1 MVRATKGP
9 ARRRAHK
16 KILKQAKG
24 YWGARS
30 RLYRQAKQAVTRAL
44 ATAYRDRRQRRRQF
58 RRLWITRISAACRQR
73 DLRYSQFIAGL
84 RRAGVALDRK
94 QLSEM
99 AIASPETFDQL
110 VTLAREH
117 LAPEG

>member
-1 MVRATKGP
+1 MVRARKGP

-16 KILKQAKG
+16 RILKQAKG
-24 YWGARS
+24 YWGTRS

-58 RRLWITRISAACRQR
+58 RRLWITRISAACGQR
-73 DLRYSQFIAGL
+73 GIRYSQFIAGL
-84 RRAGVALDRK
+84 RRAEVALDRK

-99 AIASPETFDQL
+99 AISSPQAFDQL
-110 VTLAREH
+110 VALAREH
-117 LAPEG
+117 LPSTD